1 MSAERH
7 EDAGDHQVH
16 SSVPAEV
23 LHGKPG
29 EPGSAAQE
37 PQPVPQPWGTVPL
50 HLIPVMQLI
59 IQFWNLV
66 QKHTPVPP
74 TGHSLDYTQATEQ
87 VFIFTQML
95 NPSGCSFEA
104 SDMTEVCPR

>member
-1 MSAERH
+1 MCLSAERH

-37 PQPVPQPWGTVPL
+37 PQSVPQPWGTFLL
-50 HLIPVMQLI
+50 HLITFMQQI
-59 IQFWNLV
+59 IQFLDLV
-66 QKHTPVPP
+66 QKRTPVSP
-74 TGHSLDYTQATEQ
+74 TGHSVHYTHYRRSVHFYQNVESRPAAALE
-87 VFIFTQML
+87 
-95 NPSGCSFEA
+95 
-104 SDMTEVCPR
+104 PRT